1 MNRFNDQDLADL
13 EARGIS
19 VEEVEHQLSQY
30 RNPPR
35 YSDIVRPCT
44 AGDGIL
50 RFEEGD
56 IARLISA
63 HDGAQAAGRV
73 SRFVPASGAATRMFR
88 DLFPYLAEEGPTG
101 STEPD
106 DALQEFLD
114 GLPRFAFYQEL
125 KEVLELD
132 GLDLDDL
139 AARREA
145 PAILKA
151 LMTEEGMGYADLP
164 KGLLLFHR
172 CGQESRTAFE
182 EHVIE
187 TVLVTRDDHRNCRMH
202 FTVSAEHL
210 TSFTSHFRDVGLKYM
225 EKFDAVFD
233 MACSMQKESTDVL
246 AVDEQ
251 NRPFR
256 LEGEQLL
263 FRPGGHGAL
272 IENLADLEADIV
284 FIKNIDNVQT
294 DSARDEVVRWKKAL
308 GGFLVELQ
316 NDVFDLQTRL
326 ERLACGSGADD
337 ADLVLAET
345 DRFLRERLNIVL
357 PDNLLPE
364 GRIERAKFFLSRL
377 DRPVRVCGVVPNTGE
392 PGGGPFW
399 VQGRDGI
406 VNLQI
411 VETAQIDP
419 ESDQQQGYLASSTHF
434 NPVDLVCGVRN
445 RDGEPYE
452 LARYVDQ
459 NSGLITK
466 KSSGGKPLK
475 ALERPGLWNGA
486 MAGWNTVFVE
496 VPLVTFSPVKTV
508 NDLLRPEH
516 QQEG

>member
-1 MNRFNDQDLADL
+1 MNRFNDQDLAEL

-19 VEEVEHQLSQY
+19 MEEVQHQLFQY
-30 RNPPR
+30 RNPPH

-44 AGDGIL
+44 TGDGIL
-50 RFEEGD
+50 RFDEGD
-56 IARLISA
+56 LARLIPV
-63 HDGAQAAGRV
+63 HDRAQAAGRV

-88 DLFPYLAEEGPTG
+88 DLFPYLAEDGPA
-101 STEPD
+101 EPD
-106 DALQEFLD
+106 DALLEFLD
-114 GLPRFAFYQEL
+114 GLSRFAFTQEL
-125 KEVLELD
+125 KEVLQLD
-132 GLDLDDL
+132 GLELDDL
-139 AARREA
+139 AAQRKA
-145 PAILKA
+145 GPILKA

-182 EHVIE
+182 EHVVE
-187 TVLVTRDDHRNCRMH
+187 TVLVTRDDQRTCRMH
-202 FTVSAEHL
+202 FTVSPEHL

-246 AVDEQ
+246 AVDE
-251 NRPFR
+251 NDRPFR
-256 LEGEQLL
+256 IEGDKLL

-294 DSARDEVVRWKKAL
+294 DSVRDEVVRWKKAL
-308 GGFLVELQ
+308 GGCLVDLQ
-316 NDVFDLQTRL
+316 NDLFQLEARL
-326 ERLACGSGADD
+326 EKLIDGSNTED
-337 ADLVLAET
+337 ADTLLADA
-345 DRFLRERLNIVL
+345 DRFLREKLNVVL
-357 PDNLLPE
+357 PDHLLPE
-364 GRIERAKFFLSRL
+364 HRTERAKFLLNRL
-377 DRPVRVCGVVPNTGE
+377 DRPLRVCGVVPNTGE

-406 VNLQI
+406 VSLQI

-419 ESDQQQGYLASSTHF
+419 ESDQQQGYLAASTHF

-445 RDGEPYE
+445 RVGAPYE
-452 LARYVDQ
+452 LARYVDL

-496 VPLVTFSPVKTV
+496 VPLLTFSPVKTI